1 MATVAQAKTA
11 YLLLLFL
18 TFSTAQNIITSSKLM
33 GLLVT
38 FVFKNIRKKGL
49 SQINWKTP

>member
-1 MATVAQAKTA
+1 MVTGAQAKTA
-11 YLLLLFL
+11 YLLLLLLTFL
-18 TFSTAQNIITSSKLM
+18 TVQNTITSSKLM

-38 FVFKNIRKKGL
+38 CVVKNIRKKGL